1 MKYDIEVQRSEAG
14 AGVHRARYHSS
25 CMDVENLDAGQDF
38 DELPDT
44 FTIILTEKDHFGEGL
59 PLYKIERVNLS
70 TNKLFNDGEHI
81 IYVNG
86 SYRDDSDIGKL
97 MHDFCCW
104 NPEEMYFDLF
114 RETTKYYKE
123 TQEGVETM
131 CRAFDEVR
139 EQGRE
144 RGLVQGREQNQIE
157 NIRSL
162 MENLKLTAQQAM
174 DALNIPMAEQEK
186 LLVKVS

>member
-1 MKYDIEVQRSEAG
+1 
-14 AGVHRARYHSS
+14 
-25 CMDVENLDAGQDF
+25 
-38 DELPDT
+38 
-44 FTIILTEKDHFGEGL
+44 
-59 PLYKIERVNLS
+59 
-70 TNKLFNDGEHI
+70 
-81 IYVNG
+81 
-86 SYRDDSDIGKL
+86 
-97 MHDFCCW
+97 
-104 NPEEMYFDLF
+104 
-114 RETTKYYKE
+114 
-123 TQEGVETM
+123 M